1 MHKKVLAKLKKYFM
15 KWWLNKER
23 TTALLTYPIIRAACL
38 TKNGELVDKN
48 FEDFI
53 TEEYAK
59 GNGFFTFMS
68 DNAHALS
75 SCCRLRNDV
84 SDQLKEFSYT
94 LGAGGVTTRSLNVI
108 TINFKSCYTKK
119 S

>member
-1 MHKKVLAKLKKYFM
+1 M
-15 KWWLNKER
+15 KWFNKER
-23 TTALLTYPIIRAACL
+23 TKALLTYLVIRAACL

-53 TEEYAK
+53 TEEYAE

-94 LGAGGVTTRSLNVI
+94 LGAGGVTAGSLNVI